1 MEVKGT
7 ITKETISRLAK
18 DVSHIIKNPLTEN
31 GIYYLHDEDNML
43 KGYALIIG
51 PSGTPYYRGYY
62 LFELDFP
69 YNYPFSP
76 PTVKFL
82 TNNQGIRFNP
92 NLYTSGKVCISI
104 LNTWHGD
111 PWSSCQSIT
120 SVLLTLSTI
129 LNEKPLMNEPGI
141 TEGHPEIL
149 KYNQIIAFSNISI
162 AICDVIQNKLYCPWL
177 SKFRPIIEKHF
188 IKNVDD
194 VLNGIDNMNEA
205 DTNIIVTVQFYKLV
219 VLMDYKMLREKVIKT
234 KLSVMKK

>member
-7 ITKETISRLAK
+7 ISKETISRLAK

-43 KGYALIIG
+43 KGYALILG
-51 PSGTPYYRGYY
+51 PIGTPYYGGYY

-76 PTVKFL
+76 PTLKFL

-92 NLYTSGKVCISI
+92 NLYTSGKVCVSI

-111 PWSSCQSIT
+111 PWSSCQSIS

-162 AICDVIQNKLYCPWL
+162 AMCDVIQNKICCPWL
-177 SKFRPIIEKHF
+177 SKFRPIIEEHF
-188 IKNVDD
+188 LKNVDT
-194 VLNGIDNMNEA
+194 VLKGIDNMNES
-205 DTNIIVTVQFYKLV
+205 DTNIMVTVHFYKLAI
-219 VLMDYKMLREKVIKT
+219 LLDYKTLREKVINARK
-234 KLSVMKK
+234 SII

>member
-7 ITKETISRLAK
+7 ISKETISRLAK

-43 KGYALIIG
+43 KGYALILG
-51 PSGTPYYRGYY
+51 PIGTPYYGGYY

-76 PTVKFL
+76 PTLKFL

-92 NLYTSGKVCISI
+92 NLYTSGKVCVSI

-111 PWSSCQSIT
+111 PWSSCQCFS

-162 AICDVIQNKLYCPWL
+162 AMCDVIQNKICCPWL
-177 SKFRPIIEKHF
+177 SKFRPIIEEHF
-188 IKNVDD
+188 LKNVDT
-194 VLNGIDNMNEA
+194 VLKGIDNMNES
-205 DTNIIVTVQFYKLV
+205 DTNIMVTVHFYKLAI
-219 VLMDYKMLREKVIKT
+219 LLDYKTLREKVIQARQ
-234 KLSVMKK
+234 SII